1 MEISAVGWLWKVVQ
15 EHLKNPFN
23 AGEWEIAIEFAKK
36 IEDERIKKAYIDG
49 AINTQQNIFAQS
61 NSFLNENNLKQKL
74 ENFISQKSNLN

>member
-1 MEISAVGWLWKVVQ
+1 MEISAVGWLSKVVK

-23 AGEWEIAIEFAKK
+23 VDEWEIAIEFAKK
-36 IEDERIKKAYIDG
+36 IENERIKKAYIDG
-49 AINTQQNIFAQS
+49 AIKTHQDIFGQN